1 MPDKPSGR
9 GLHVQQSAVKRY
21 ALQAGLPVYQ
31 PEKLRDPAFVE
42 TFRSMKPDL
51 GIVIAFRMLPEIIW
65 AAPKLGTFNLHASL
79 LPQYRGAAPINWA
92 LINGETETGVTTFLL
107 NREIDKGAVLCQTRV
122 PIGPDDD
129 AGTLHDRLMEAGTE
143 LVVETIGKIAQGTV
157 DGRRTADRRPG
168 MPEGR
173 SENIQGNVPYRLAA
187 ACRPDMQ
194 PDPGTEPVSGRV
206 ERAEPSGRN
215 TGRSQNLPCES
226 RSVSAGKG
234 PRSHRNG
241 RQVGNQSSLRGRLCP
256 NRGAADRRTPAHDD
270 RGIAPRIQRDRKL
283 HLPIAGE

>member
-1 MPDKPSGR
+1 M
-9 GLHVQQSAVKRY
+9 
-21 ALQAGLPVYQ
+21 QAGLPVYQ

-42 TFRSMKPDL
+42 TFRSMRPDL

-157 DGRRTADRRPG
+157 TAVEQPTVD
-168 MPEGR
+168 PECLKGAPKIFKETCR
-173 SENIQGNVPYRLAA
+173 IDWRA

-226 RSVSAGKG
+226 RSGPAGKG

-270 RGIAPRIQRDRKL
+270 RGIAPRVQGDRKL
-283 HLPIAGE
+283 RFPIVGERVRMS